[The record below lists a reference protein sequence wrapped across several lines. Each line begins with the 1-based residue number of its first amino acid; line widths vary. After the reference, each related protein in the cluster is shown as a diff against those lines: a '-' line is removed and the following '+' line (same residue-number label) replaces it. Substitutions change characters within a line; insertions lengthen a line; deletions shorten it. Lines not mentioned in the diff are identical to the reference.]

1 MDNRVLVALS
11 GGVDSAVSTVLLR
24 QSGFEP
30 CGIHFV
36 MHGADSDADSAA
48 EAARR
53 MGISLQVL
61 NLTDEFDKT
70 VIRYFVDAYKSGLTP
85 NPCVFCNRNMKFAH
99 LFATADKEGIDKVAT
114 GHYARIEK
122 CGAEYLLK
130 KSLNAAKD
138 QSYVLYSLRREWL
151 SRLMFP
157 LGTLTKDEVR
167 ELAHGEALPNA
178 DKPDSQDICFIPDGN
193 YTSFIEARCGH
204 VKESGNFLD
213 MKGNVIGRHD
223 GILNYTI
230 GQRRGLKTGFGERLY
245 VISKNSADNTVTLG
259 HNSDLFGKRLSA
271 SSVNILVGNT
281 LPESM
286 RVCAKVRYSMKE
298 QPATVFFE
306 GNKRMTVEFDEPQR
320 AFTSGQS
327 VVLYDGD
334 TVIGGG
340 IIE

>member
-36 MHGADSDADSAA
+36 MHGADSDADSAV
-48 EAARR
+48 EAAKS
-53 MGISLQVL
+53 MGIPLQVL
-61 NLTDEFDKT
+61 NLTEEFDRV
-70 VIRYFVDAYKSGLTP
+70 VIRYFVNAYKNGLTP
-85 NPCVFCNRNMKFAH
+85 NPCVYCNRNMKFAH
-99 LFATADKEGIDKVAT
+99 LFANADSKGIEKVAT

-122 CGAEYLLK
+122 CGNEYLLK
-130 KSLNAAKD
+130 KSLNSAKD

-151 SRLMFP
+151 RRLMFP

-167 ELAHGEALPNA
+167 GLAHGEELPNA

-193 YTSFIEARCGH
+193 YASFIENRCEH
-204 VKESGNFLD
+204 VKKRGCFLD
-213 MKGNVIGRHD
+213 MEGNVIGHHD
-223 GILNYTI
+223 GMLNYTI

-245 VISKNSADNTVTLG
+245 VVAKNAADNTVTLG
-259 HNSDLFGKRLSA
+259 HNSDLFSKRLYA
-271 SSVNILVGNT
+271 SSVNILVGSAF
-281 LPESM
+281 PESM

-306 GNKRMTVEFDEPQR
+306 ENERMIVEFDEPQR
-320 AFTSGQS
+320 AFTAGQS

>member
-24 QSGFEP
+24 QNGFEP

-53 MGISLQVL
+53 MGIPLQVL

-193 YTSFIEARCGH
+193 
-204 VKESGNFLD
+204 
-213 MKGNVIGRHD
+213 
-223 GILNYTI
+223 
-230 GQRRGLKTGFGERLY
+230 
-245 VISKNSADNTVTLG
+245 
-259 HNSDLFGKRLSA
+259 
-271 SSVNILVGNT
+271 
-281 LPESM
+281 
-286 RVCAKVRYSMKE
+286 
-298 QPATVFFE
+298 
-306 GNKRMTVEFDEPQR
+306 
-320 AFTSGQS
+320 
-327 VVLYDGD
+327 
-334 TVIGGG
+334 
-340 IIE
+340 